1 MFDPGAVRSEAVARD
16 LTRLAE
22 VAERARPVAL
32 AREHILP
39 VGPAFAT
46 LLPDGLRRG
55 TTVAVGGSTSLALAL
70 VAGPVA
76 AGSWVAAV
84 GVSSLGLAAAHELG
98 IDLAHLVLV
107 ADPPAKQWATVV
119 ATLVDGLDVVLV
131 RAGGNFGHSR
141 VAAADA
147 RRLAARARERG
158 SVLVLLGDERS
169 WPEAPDV
176 RLTITASTWEGLG
189 DGFGHLRARRITVE
203 TEGRRAHARPRR
215 AELWLPAAGGGV
227 AEAEPLAEVV
237 AFDPAA
243 PGPAIRGRPSAK
255 LKAAALR
262 GRRLGDAS

>member
-1 MFDPGAVRSEAVARD
+1 MFDPCGVRSVATARD

-32 AREHILP
+32 AREHTLP
-39 VGPAFAT
+39 VTAAFES

-55 TTVAVGGSTSLALAL
+55 STVAVGGSTSLALAL

-76 AGSWVAAV
+76 AGSWVGAV
-84 GVSSLGLAAAHELG
+84 GLSNLGLAAAHELG

-107 ADPPAKQWATVV
+107 ADPPAQQWATVV

-131 RAGGNFGHSR
+131 RAGRR
-141 VAAADA
+141 VGAVDA

-158 SVLVLLGDERS
+158 SVMVVLGEQS

-176 RLTITASTWEGLG
+176 MLAVTGSAWEGLG
-189 DGFGHLRARRITVE
+189 DGHGHLRARRVVVE
-203 TEGRRAHARPRR
+203 AGGRRAHARPRR

-227 AEAEPLAEVV
+227 AVAEPLAEVRP
-237 AFDPAA
+237 FS
-243 PGPAIRGRPSAK
+243 RRPSVEE
-255 LKAAALR
+255 
-262 GRRLGDAS
+262 AS